1 MAINCPICGESFE
14 DGRGLH
20 GHLRFKENLSGEELE
35 ERFQEAK
42 DQSADEEESDPVLQ
56 HVKRV
61 ALHHGI
67 SPLEVVKKI
76 RRPMATGSPW
86 GDLELE
92 GGGFFSQSEEKEAAE
107 EMLSELEDRLKK
119 EREKVGE
126 ELNSILQ
133 KQIKEKG

>member
-35 ERFQEAK
+35 ETFQEAK
-42 DQSADEEESDPVLQ
+42 DKSGDEEEGDSILQ

-67 SPLEVVKKI
+67 APVEVVRKI
-76 RRPMATGSPW
+76 TRPMVSGSPW
-86 GDLELE
+86 GDLDLESGVLAITDEEEAADDVLGELE
-92 GGGFFSQSEEKEAAE
+92 NRLEKE
-107 EMLSELEDRLKK
+107 K
-119 EREKVGE
+119 EKAGE
-126 ELNSILQ
+126 ELNAVLQ
-133 KQIKEKG
+133 KQIKQRA